1 MSSDLFTLLPDV
13 VLFVAVARAKS
24 FSRAAKAIRMPVSTL
39 SRRVADFE
47 SKLGVQLLV
56 RSTRQVELTES
67 GARYFERCQLVVDA
81 AEAAQTELRGAAEH
95 PRGNLRVSVTQ
106 DFALIHLTPI
116 FAEFAARYPEI
127 SFDLDL
133 TARSVDLIAEGFD
146 VAIRMGA
153 LPDSQLFARKLGVS
167 TMGLY
172 AAPSYVKRARPIDA
186 PTDLASHECLRI
198 LGSTVGPSPWTL
210 ARAAQVETVE
220 VRGRFV
226 ANGMRFLLELA
237 TMGLGVAVLDVALGN
252 PAVDDGRL
260 VRVLPAWSPPPV
272 AVHAITPSKLLL
284 SRTKT
289 FLDCLSDH
297 LRLGDSSDPA
307 KVPPGPTRRGR
318 R

>member
-81 AEAAQTELRGAAEH
+81 AEAAQSELRGAAEH

-116 FAEFAARYPEI
+116 FTEFAARYPEI

-146 VAIRMGA
+146 VAIRMGT
-153 LPDSQLFARKLGVS
+153 LPDSQLFARKLGSS

-172 AAPSYVKRARPIDA
+172 AAPSYVERAPPIET
-186 PTDLASHECLRI
+186 PSDLASHECLRI
-198 LGSTVGPSPWTL
+198 LGETVGPSSWTL
-210 ARAAQVETVE
+210 LQRARVETVE

-237 TMGLGVAVLDVALGN
+237 KMGLGIAVLDVALGN
-252 PAVDDGRL
+252 PAVEDGRL
-260 VRVLPAWSPPPV
+260 VRVLPSWSPPSV
-272 AVHAITPSKLLL
+272 AVHALTPSKLLL

-297 LRLGDSSDPA
+297 LRIGSSGESEGAPQ
-307 KVPPGPTRRGR
+307 GPTKRARR
-318 R
+318 

>member
-1 MSSDLFTLLPDV
+1 MNSELFTLLPDI

-67 GARYFERCQLVVDA
+67 GARYFERCQLVIDA
-81 AEAAQTELRGAAEH
+81 AESAQAELHGAAEH

-106 DFALIHLTPI
+106 DFALIHLTPV
-116 FAEFAARYPEI
+116 FATFAMHYPEI

-146 VAIRMGA
+146 VAIRMGT
-153 LPDSQLFARKLGVS
+153 LRDSQLFARKLGHS

-172 AAPSYVKRARPIDA
+172 AAPSYVKRTPAIEA
-186 PTDLASHECLRI
+186 PSDLASHECLRI
-198 LGSTVGPSPWTL
+198 LGSTAGPSPWTL
-210 ARAAQVETVE
+210 SRGAQVETVE
-220 VRGRFV
+220 VQGRFV

-260 VRVLPAWSPPPV
+260 MRVLPAWSPPPV
-272 AVHAITPSKLLL
+272 AVHAITPSKLLP

-289 FLDCLSDH
+289 FLDGLSEH
-297 LRLGDSSDPA
+297 LRTGGSRELVKA
-307 KVPPGPTRRGR
+307 AR
-318 R
+318 